1 MPRRLSWCVRNL
13 WTRSVPLFIRSPLTF
28 FYSTSTQTHDY
39 MSICSSDKHLFVIT
53 WKMTDRQ
60 TDRQTD
66 RLAPLCRLQH
76 MIKDAIR
83 PSYVASISN
92 DAFSFRHQI
101 YVAPDAKVKTPHKR
115 PTAYTTYNLRYHWL
129 IDFHDILVYYSL
141 TWQRG
146 GIEAYSES
154 CDVTRL
160 TYAICTW
167 SIEWWCATT
176 QFAPIPPL
184 LPFVGLS
191 NV

>member
-1 MPRRLSWCVRNL
+1 MYVACHAGCPDACEICEPGVYHYLSAVL
-13 WTRSVPLFIRSPLTF
+13 WPFFTPHPHKHTITCQSVPQ
-28 FYSTSTQTHDY
+28 TSTFWWLHG
-39 MSICSSDKHLFVIT
+39 K
-53 WKMTDRQ
+53 W
-60 TDRQTD
+60 QTD
-66 RLAPLCRLQH
+66 RLAPRCRLQH

-101 YVAPDAKVKTPHKR
+101 YVAPDAKVKTPHER
-115 PTAYTTYNLRYHWL
+115 PTTYGTIGWL
-129 IDFHDILVYYSL
+129 IYMTFWCAIPSL
-141 TWQRG
+141 TWPWQRG

-167 SIEWWCATT
+167 SIEWWCAAT